1 MQREA
6 DGTEP
11 EQLFSELHQAS
22 MAELKERWRAF
33 YRNEPHRRMSRELL
47 TRAVAYALQE
57 QLFGGLNAETRQLLE
72 RTAAEVSTK
81 RTLSTQACGHARP
94 GSVLIREWHGSSH
107 QVTVQADG
115 VVYRKQ
121 RYRSLSEVAR
131 LITGTRWSGPLFFGL
146 KASKARRR
154 AS

>member
-1 MQREA
+1 MHRET
-6 DGTEP
+6 DGQEP
-11 EQLFSELHQAS
+11 EQLFSELRQAS
-22 MAELKERWRAF
+22 IAELKERWRAC
-33 YRNEPHRRMSRELL
+33 YGNEPHRRMSRELL

-57 QLFGGLNAETRQLLE
+57 QMFGGLKPETRQLLE

-81 RTLSTQACGHARP
+81 RTPSTQSCGHASP

-107 QVTVQADG
+107 QVMVHADG
-115 VVYRKQ
+115 VTYRKQ

-146 KASKARRR
+146 KAGKAQRH

>member
-1 MQREA
+1 MQRTT
-6 DGTEP
+6 DGKEP

-22 MAELKERWRAF
+22 IAELKERWRAF

-57 QLFGGLNAETRQLLE
+57 QLFGGLKAETRQLLE
-72 RTAAEVSTK
+72 RTAAVVSAK
-81 RTLSTQACGHARP
+81 RTLSTQTCGHASP
-94 GSVLIREWHGSSH
+94 GSVFIREWHGSSH

>member
-1 MQREA
+1 MPREA
-6 DGTEP
+6 DGQEP

-22 MAELKERWRAF
+22 VAELKERWRAF

-47 TRAVAYALQE
+47 TRAIAYALQE
-57 QLFGGLNAETRQLLE
+57 QLFGGLKAETRQLLE
-72 RTAAEVSTK
+72 RTAAQASAK
-81 RTLSTQACGHARP
+81 RSPRTQASRHARP
-94 GSVLIREWHGSSH
+94 GSVLIREWHGTSH
-107 QVTVQADG
+107 QVTVLADG
-115 VVYRKQ
+115 VVYRQQ

-146 KASKARRR
+146 KPSKARRR